1 METTV
6 KTVVTF
12 KSSAFNVSEP
22 REYFINP
29 GCFGDDLA
37 KWLAEQLRSK
47 GHQASEAP
55 GQEDF
60 GWYFT
65 FMESG
70 VEYCFVVGHR
80 PGDDESE
87 DVWIG
92 WLERSRGFVA
102 SVLGG
107 RERDIQP
114 GAAWAI
120 HEILSSSPRIQNV
133 RWHLRRDFDGGRE
146 EIGTP
151 TPSSN

>member
-12 KSSAFNVSEP
+12 KSSAFNMSEP

-47 GHQASEAP
+47 GHQASEVP
-55 GQEDF
+55 NQEDF

-65 FMESG
+65 FIESG
-70 VEYCFVVGHR
+70 VEHCFVIGHR
-80 PGDDESE
+80 PGDDDAE

-92 WLERSRGFVA
+92 WLERNRGFVA

-107 RERDIQP
+107 RKRDIQP
-114 GAAWAI
+114 DAAWAI
-120 HEILSSSPRIQNV
+120 HEILSSSPQIQNI
-133 RWHLRRDFDGGRE
+133 RWHLRRDFDSGRE

-151 TPSSN
+151 TPSSD